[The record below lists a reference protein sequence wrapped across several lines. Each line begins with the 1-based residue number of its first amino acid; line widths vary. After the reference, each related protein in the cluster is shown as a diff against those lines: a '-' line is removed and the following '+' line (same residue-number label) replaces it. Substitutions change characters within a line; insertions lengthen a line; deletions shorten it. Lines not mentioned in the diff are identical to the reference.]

1 MLRCPFNNF
10 SKCDGSCPFSMPD
23 FASCRIATALVA
35 LEGQTRGAH
44 AQLVTVNAHLADM
57 RTAAG
62 DDETAAG
69 DDAPRTGCRG
79 SRPTRPDECY
89 VTRVNRAAANTERS
103 QPSFAL
109 SMNAATA
116 DAVLAAIG
124 ETVSYSFDERNGA
137 IVLTRG
143 SDRKLIRANEGRRR
157 YISIQSDG
165 RRIIDALGDHRHVYM
180 APTVTDCVAIFRPT
194 GEVD

>member
-10 SKCDGSCPFSMPD
+10 SKCDGACPFSMPD
-23 FASCRIATALVA
+23 FAGCRIATALAA
-35 LEGQTRGAH
+35 LEGQTRGIH

-57 RTAAG
+57 RMAAG
-62 DDETAAG
+62 DEPQAAG
-69 DDAPRTGCRG
+69 GGRG
-79 SRPTRPDECY
+79 SKPTRPDECY
-89 VTRVNRAAANTERS
+89 VTRVNRAAADPERS
-103 QPSFAL
+103 QPSLAL
-109 SMNAATA
+109 SMNATTA

-124 ETVSYSFDERNGA
+124 ETANYSFDGRSGA
-137 IVLTRG
+137 IVLTPG
-143 SDRKLIRANEGRRR
+143 TARKLIRTGDAGRR

-165 RRIIDALGDHRHVYM
+165 RRIVDALGEHRHVYM

>member
-23 FASCRIATALVA
+23 FASCRIATALA
-35 LEGQTRGAH
+35 AIEGQTRGAH

-57 RTAAG
+57 RMAAG
-62 DDETAAG
+62 DGDEPQADG
-69 DDAPRTGCRG
+69 GGRG

-89 VTRVNRAAANTERS
+89 VTRVNRAAAGTERS
-103 QPSFAL
+103 QPCLAL
-109 SMNAATA
+109 SMNPQTA
-116 DAVLAAIG
+116 EAVLAAIG
-124 ETVSYSFDERNGA
+124 ETVSYSFDARSGA
-137 IVLTRG
+137 IVLTPG
-143 SDRKLIRANEGRRR
+143 TDRKLIKTGDYGRR

-165 RRIIDALGDHRHVYM
+165 RRIADALGDHRHVYM

>member
-23 FASCRIATALVA
+23 FTSCRIATALAA
-35 LEGQTRGAH
+35 LEGQTRGIH

-57 RTAAG
+57 RMAAG
-62 DDETAAG
+62 DEE
-69 DDAPRTGCRG
+69 PRTGGRG
-79 SRPTRPDECY
+79 SKPTRPDECY
-89 VTRVNRAAANTERS
+89 VTRVNRASADTERS

-124 ETVSYSFDERNGA
+124 ETVSYSFDGRSGA
-137 IVLTRG
+137 IILTPG
-143 SDRKLIRANEGRRR
+143 TDRKLIKTGDLGRR

-165 RRIIDALGDHRHVYM
+165 RRIADALGEHRHVYM